1 MDIEISGMEEAQK
14 KKESREQERVKSVD
28 RKEEQKEERGIKEIK
43 LKE

>member
-1 MDIEISGMEEAQK
+1 MDIRISGIEEAQK
-14 KKESREQERVKSVD
+14 KKESRQERVKSVD